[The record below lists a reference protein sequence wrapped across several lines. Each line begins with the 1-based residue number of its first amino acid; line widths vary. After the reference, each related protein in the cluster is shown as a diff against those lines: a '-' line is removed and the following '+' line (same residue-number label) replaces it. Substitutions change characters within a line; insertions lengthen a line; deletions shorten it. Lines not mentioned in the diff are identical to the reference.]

1 MKKDSRK
8 TQRRYK
14 QGCAVIDS
22 SLKLD
27 SRVAVIRLDLSYQDG
42 KGSADRLN
50 SDLNKLRLNSRSKP
64 SIFKDQIGYV
74 IKLEK
79 GDNDNYHAH
88 ALFTFRGHEV
98 KNHKYKAEQLGKYWQ
113 EVITKG
119 DGIYHNCN
127 TKEYDKNCLG
137 VIERSNVD
145 DVEALKENVLG
156 YLCKDEQS
164 IKNSDGSD
172 KKAREFRC
180 SITKKKNKNSK

>member
-42 KGSADRLN
+42 KGSANRLN
-50 SDLNKLRLNSRSKP
+50 SDLNKLRLNARSKP
-64 SIFKDQIGYV
+64 SIFKNQIGYI

-98 KNHKYKAEQLGKYWQ
+98 KNHKYKAEQIGKYWQ

-119 DGIYHNCN
+119 DGAYYNCN
-127 TKEYDKNCLG
+127 TKEYEKYNLDI
-137 VIERSNVD
+137 IERSDEDATN
-145 DVEALKENVLG
+145 ALKKNVAG
-156 YLCKDEQS
+156 YLCKDKQS

-172 KKAREFRC
+172 KKIKEFRC
-180 SITKKKNKNSK
+180 SAVAKKKKA

>member
-8 TQRRYK
+8 TQRRHK

-50 SDLNKLRLNSRSKP
+50 SDLNKLRLNARSKS

-79 GDNDNYHAH
+79 GNNDNYHVH
-88 ALFTFRGHEV
+88 ALFLFRGHEV
-98 KNHKYKAEQLGKYWQ
+98 KNHKYKAEQIGRYWQ
-113 EVITKG
+113 EIITKG
-119 DGIYHNCN
+119 DGLYHNCN

-137 VIERSNVD
+137 AIERND
-145 DVEALKENVLG
+145 EDATNALKKNVAG
-156 YLCKDEQS
+156 YLCKDKQS
-164 IKNSDGSD
+164 IKNSNGSD
-172 KKAREFRC
+172 KKIREFRC
-180 SITKKKNKNSK
+180 SVIKK